1 MRKLVISLAA
11 LAGAVAAAG
20 ARTDSVSSGTGVP
33 PKAELRALATNAV
46 LRLGQAIAARDF
58 TQFHAGTAQL
68 WQRQAT
74 PEALR
79 QAFQSLIDQGAD
91 LSVVRGATPQFTARP
106 SIDGSGRLVL
116 EGFFA
121 TQPTRVAFTLKHI
134 REGGEWRLIGIS
146 VRLETAPSPPAAASP
161 AVPAAPAKIPPEGD
175 LAALTHRS
183 MRLFAAAVARD
194 DFSELYAGLATAW
207 KRQMSAGDLRSSF
220 ATFVD
225 KKVPLT
231 VVDTSA
237 PVFTAPAGI
246 DSDGLL
252 RVTGHYPT
260 RPMRVLFTL
269 HFLQEESQWRLAGIE
284 VHTKQ
289 E

>member
-1 MRKLVISLAA
+1 MDLSAA
-11 LAGAVAAAG
+11 LTLLFDGDDTLWDNNVHFERAIDAFVEAVAWGPWDDDAVRDELDRVG
-20 ARTDSVSSGTGVP
+20 SLVRRTSDFSSITPSGPSQSGV
-33 PKAELRALATNAV
+33 AEILHDLRALYGEALFSRRGIHFELRAPANL
-46 LRLGQAIAARDF
+46 
-58 TQFHAGTAQL
+58 
-68 WQRQAT
+68 
-74 PEALR
+74 
-79 QAFQSLIDQGAD
+79 
-91 LSVVRGATPQFTARP
+91 
-106 SIDGSGRLVL
+106 
-116 EGFFA
+116 
-121 TQPTRVAFTLKHI
+121 
-134 REGGEWRLIGIS
+134 
-146 VRLETAPSPPAAASP
+146 PPAA
-161 AVPAAPAKIPPEGD
+161 IPPEGD

-207 KRQMSAGDLRSSF
+207 KRQTSAGDLRRTF

-225 KKVPLT
+225 KKIPLT

-269 HFLQEESQWRLAGIE
+269 HFLHEESQWRLAGIE